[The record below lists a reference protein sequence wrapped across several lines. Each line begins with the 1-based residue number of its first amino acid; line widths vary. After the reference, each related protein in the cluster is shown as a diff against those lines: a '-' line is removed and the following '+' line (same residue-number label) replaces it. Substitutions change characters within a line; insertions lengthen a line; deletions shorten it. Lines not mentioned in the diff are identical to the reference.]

1 MTTTKRSVLVV
12 GANGYIGLA
21 VCRAFARAGWR
32 VFGLV
37 RRPEAA
43 SSLYAAEV
51 TPLIG
56 SLSDQSLPQRLYSH
70 TTTIDAIVGCAEPV
84 DYSAYFQ
91 QLTSLIRRVA
101 ETSNKNGV
109 RPLVLLSSGCKD
121 YGTTDVD
128 GAPGLAPHTETSPI
142 NPPAQLVARAATS
155 TGIFELDDV
164 VDAAVLRPTNV
175 YGLGSSYYG
184 LVFDYASRVAA
195 AGGAETLSI
204 GSHPGSIMHA
214 LHVDDCAEA
223 YVALAERAPREKVN
237 GQCFNISASRYETTR
252 DVLTALAREYKFPG
266 GAVFRHELSAEARS
280 GPDDDDGPA
289 LTGVFG
295 FSQWVDS
302 GKIRACTGWTEKK
315 MLFSEDLHVYRMA
328 YEAALAS
335 DGGETSAMR
344 TKLEERWYQGNSTEN
359 KPTARYF

>member
-1 MTTTKRSVLVV
+1 MATTKRSVLVV
-12 GANGYIGLA
+12 GANGYIGFA
-21 VCRAFARAGWR
+21 VCRAFVRAGWR

-37 RRPEAA
+37 RRAEVA

-51 TPLIG
+51 TPIIG
-56 SLSDQSLPQRLYSH
+56 SLSEESLPQRLYDYA
-70 TTTIDAIVGCAEPV
+70 TTVDAIVGCAEPT
-84 DYSAYFQ
+84 DYTSYFQ
-91 QLTSLIRRVA
+91 QLTALIRHVA

-142 NPPAQLVARAATS
+142 NPPTILASRAATS
-155 TGIFELDDV
+155 TKIFELNDV

-175 YGLGSSYYG
+175 YGYDSSYYG

-195 AGGAETLSI
+195 DGAETLSI

-223 YVALAERAPREKVN
+223 YVALVERAPRENVN
-237 GQCFNISASRYETTR
+237 GQCFNISACKYETAR
-252 DVLTALAREYKFPG
+252 DVLTALAKEYKFPG
-266 GAVFRHELSAEARS
+266 GAVFKHGSAERS
-280 GPDDDDGPA
+280 GPDGDPA
-289 LTGVFG
+289 LTAVFG

-302 GKIRACTGWTEKK
+302 RKIRDCTGWTEKR

-328 YEAALAS
+328 YEAAVAS
-335 DGGETSAMR
+335 DQGETSAMM
-344 TKLEERWYQGNSTEN
+344 TKLGERWFQGNSTE
-359 KPTARYF
+359 